1 MKSLLDYRQQYRT
14 ANVVNKINIT
24 GRRWTEST
32 SASAAP
38 PPEGGGVVVVVVVG
52 IVALAKPILALV
64 PPPAVKTVVIG
75 LFPLK
80 NEVTAAPGLTLI
92 PVYHMFKF
100 PPFSTTDGKAT
111 RNYPNHHLRL
121 C

>member
-1 MKSLLDYRQQYRT
+1 M
-14 ANVVNKINIT
+14 
-24 GRRWTEST
+24 
-32 SASAAP
+32 
-38 PPEGGGVVVVVVVG
+38 VVVVVVG

-111 RNYPNHHLRL
+111 PKLSQSPFAPLLRTAVESGVAIAL
-121 C
+121 LLASVA